1 MGTISTRVPDDLEA
15 ELEDYLEE
23 ERLDRST
30 AVRKLL
36 AEGLDEWRRQQALEQ
51 LAADEVTF
59 SKAAEIAGMSTW
71 EFATHVKEHDIT
83 WVSDDHL
90 EGDLEEL

>member
-15 ELEDYLEE
+15 ELEDYLEA

-36 AEGLDEWRRQQALEQ
+36 SEGLSEWRREQALDR
-51 LAADEVTF
+51 LAAGEITM
-59 SKAAEIAGMSTW
+59 SKAAEMADLSVW
-71 EFATHVKEHDIT
+71 EMTALAEERDIT
-83 WVSDDHL
+83 WVSSDHL
-90 EGDLEEL
+90 DSDLEEL